1 MTNDITISGNLT
13 KEPVQRFT
21 PSGKSVVEFSLAH
34 NTRQYNQQSQQW
46 EDGEPTFIDV
56 IFWGKKGE
64 NFLQDYTQNG
74 KRPVVVL
81 GSLKQDRWEDKNT
94 GDKRSKHKIN
104 ADEVTFIPRAQSG
117 GGQQQSP
124 AQQQWNNAAQNGQ
137 TATSGAWSQPPA
149 QTGQDQQP
157 PF

>member
-21 PSGKSVVEFSLAH
+21 PSGKSVVEFTLAH
-34 NTRQYNQQSQQW
+34 NTRQFNQQSQQW
-46 EDGEPTFIDV
+46 EDGEPCFIDV
-56 IFWGKKGE
+56 TFWGKKGE

-74 KRPVVVL
+74 KRPVIVL
-81 GSLKQDRWEDKNT
+81 GVLKQDRWEDKET

-104 ADEVTFIPRAQSG
+104 ADEVTFIPRGQGA
-117 GGQQQSP
+117 GGQQPNQ
-124 AQQQWNNAAQNGQ
+124 AQQQWNNAAQQGQ
-137 TATSGAWSQPPA
+137 TATSGAWSQPAP
-149 QTGQDQQP
+149 TGQDQP